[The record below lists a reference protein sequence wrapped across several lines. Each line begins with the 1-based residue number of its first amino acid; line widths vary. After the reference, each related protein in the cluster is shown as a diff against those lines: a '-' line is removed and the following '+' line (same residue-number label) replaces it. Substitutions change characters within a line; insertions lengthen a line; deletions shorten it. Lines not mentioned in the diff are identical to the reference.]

1 MSDKENNPKKG
12 HPQKRKRRRF
22 KIWHGIPILV
32 VFVLVLVHISGS
44 HKLRRRIQ
52 ALSDQGYPVT
62 LKELEDSYTIPD
74 GARNA
79 ADIYLAA
86 FSHYSEWDKAAMRN
100 LRKARSSKR
109 TEPLDAPARQ
119 LVEQFLSDNQKALSL
134 LHEAASIEHCRY
146 PIDFTDLPE
155 LGDPPLD
162 KTQPC
167 AILLYLDVLIQ
178 CENQDPN
185 KAFESIRASLA
196 LAESMDAPFLIHW
209 ITRMGLRTWT
219 YKNIQRVLNRFTL
232 QDEQLQI
239 LSKWIEAPDIHEDF
253 KQTLIEHQCLGV
265 DTYQAPIREVK
276 KRHKNADILWKVLGL
291 CYGEALDYI
300 DLMQEAIET
309 ADLPEPECMATLK
322 AMNDG
327 VEKGEYKGKLTR
339 GLWPIQRFT
348 FFVDFRHQ
356 ALMRATQAALAVERY
371 RVAEGR
377 LPQSLDDLVPV
388 YIKAVPIDPCDG
400 RPLKYRTLE
409 PGFVVYS
416 VDDDLD
422 DNGGAE
428 PGSRG
433 RDGQGRHLPC
443 DLPFTVER

>member
-1 MSDKENNPKKG
+1 MKNQKK
-12 HPQKRKRRRF
+12 RTRRRL
-22 KIWHGIPILV
+22 KIWHGIVALLL
-32 VFVLVLVHISGS
+32 FVLVSIHLSGS
-44 HKLRRRIQ
+44 HKLRKRIQ

-62 LKELEDSYTIPD
+62 TQELEDSYTIPE

-79 ADIYLAA
+79 ADIYLEA
-86 FSHYSEWDKAAMRN
+86 FSHYSEWDKAAMRD
-100 LRKARSSKR
+100 LRKARSPKR
-109 TEPLDAPARQ
+109 TEPLDASARKFI
-119 LVEQFLSDNQKALSL
+119 EKFLSDNQKTLSM

-146 PIDFTDLPE
+146 PIDFTDPPE

-167 AILLYLDVLIQ
+167 VLLLYLDVLIQ
-178 CENQDPN
+178 CENQDLD

-196 LAESMDAPFLIHW
+196 LADSMDAPFMIHW
-209 ITRMGLRTWT
+209 STRTGLRTLT
-219 YKNIQRVLNRFTL
+219 YKSINRVINRFAL
-232 QDEQLQI
+232 QDEQL
-239 LSKWIEAPDIHEDF
+239 LTLTKWIGALDIYEDF
-253 KQTLIEHQCLGV
+253 KQALIEHQCLGV
-265 DTYQAPIREVK
+265 ATYQAPIREVK

-300 DLMQEAIET
+300 DLMQEALEMT
-309 ADLPEPECMATLK
+309 DLPESERLAALK
-322 AMNDG
+322 AMNDA
-327 VEKGEYKGKLTR
+327 VEKGEYKGKLIW
-339 GLWPIQRFT
+339 GLWPLRRYT
-348 FFVDFRHQ
+348 FFVDFRHL
-356 ALMRATQAALAVERY
+356 AHMRTTQTALAVERY
-371 RVAEGR
+371 RLAEGR

-388 YIKAVPIDPCDG
+388 YIKAVPADPCDG
-400 RPLKYRTLE
+400 RPLKYRVLQ

-416 VDDDLD
+416 VGDDLG